1 MAILVIKHSALGDM
15 ILARPLFRAIR
26 AHHPGE
32 RIVLLTTAPYVEL
45 TRASGCFDAIWTD
58 SRPKLWQPGALMRLA
73 RLLRS
78 EDFSRIS
85 DLQGSLRP
93 RRIYY
98 RLKASPR
105 IRWEV
110 GTAQCRA
117 TGCS

>member
-58 SRPKLWQPGALMRLA
+58 SRPKLWQPGALLRLA

-78 EDFSRIS
+78 EDFSRIY
-85 DLQGSLRP
+85 DLQGSQRT

-98 RLKASPR
+98 RLMGSTR
-105 IRWEV
+105 DRRV
-110 GTAQCRA
+110 GHAE
-117 TGCS
+117 G